1 MSIVDLSIKRPVL
14 ITMFLLVFVLF
25 GAMAYFKLP
34 LSLIPDVKLP
44 IVTVQVIY
52 PGAGPQVIESQI
64 TKRIEDEVSA
74 LSQLDTITSYSIEG
88 ASIVTIQFKI
98 GKDENLAKEEVKEKI
113 DAILDKLPSGARTP
127 TIAKLDITAMFPT
140 MNILIEGEVS
150 PTTLR
155 TLADKVVKDKLSQVE
170 GVGKV
175 DVGGGREREI
185 RVEVGAPDVFDR
197 SVPLTQIAGILQAA
211 NVEIPGGSIQEEGL
225 DLSAR
230 LKGQF
235 QSVDE
240 IRDLDIPTRS
250 GVVKLRQIADVS
262 DSNKDV
268 KERISFFDVAGDKRN
283 EDAVLLKIIKNPSA
297 NTVSIVEKVTAILP
311 GIEKELGGDL
321 HLRVV
326 SEDATYVRDSVSD
339 TLFNVLLSVAI
350 TALVL
355 LFFLHDLRS
364 TLIVVIAMP
373 FSLIATFWVMQL
385 LGLSLNILS
394 LMGLATATGI
404 LVSDAVIVLE
414 NIFRHKALGESREEA
429 ASKGSREVMVAVVA
443 ATLTHVAVFI
453 PMANMSGMMGRA
465 MGDFAYTIVAATLF
479 SLLMC
484 FTLTPMMASRFLP
497 EKAREPG
504 PLGRTLELMFSAW
517 ERGYARMV
525 AAIVGTKRSSALA
538 VAATFAALVAS
549 LALALASALKLEI
562 LPLTDGGKVQI
573 IVDLPL
579 GSDLGETSKAMK
591 DIESRVSGYR
601 EVASVLTDLGKQS
614 DMDTDVNLAKMDVQL
629 VPKAERK
636 RSNKEIASAITET
649 LSTVPGATIKVSS
662 VSEISFGG
670 GGASPINFSL
680 QGADN
685 AVLLD
690 LTTKMSSA
698 LREIP
703 GLVNV
708 NASVKPGKT
717 EIDFEPDRRRIAD
730 DGLTVQEVA
739 LSLRSAVDGLVLTTY
754 REGGDEYD
762 IRVSLKERD
771 LRGIDDLGNIP
782 VVSPRGTF
790 PLSRYAKLSLA
801 SGSNRLTHTDKVPS
815 VIFSADLLPGATQ
828 SEAQAAIDAKIAAM
842 NMPAGYIVKNAG
854 MAQVFQETIRDL
866 IIVFVLA
873 VVIVFMIL
881 AATLENFRQ
890 PLIIL
895 GSVPLAL
902 VGVILSVAMTG
913 VTINMFAMLAVV
925 MLIGLAVTNAILI
938 LEYSNQLRA
947 EGKGVAEALVTASKA
962 KLRPILMSN
971 IAIILSLMPMALG
984 VGASGAELRA
994 PMGVITIGGV
1004 VMSTILSLF
1013 LIPALEMLTTGRRRS
1028 GERAAVKESSN
1039 EA

>member
-1 MSIVDLSIKRPVL
+1 MSIVGISIKRPVL
-14 ITMFLLVFVLF
+14 VTMILMVFVLF
-25 GAMAYFKLP
+25 GAMAYYSLP
-34 LSLIPDVKLP
+34 LSLLPDTKYP

-88 ASIVTIQFKI
+88 ASIVTIQFKL
-98 GKDENLAKEEVKEKI
+98 GKDENLAKEEVKEKV
-113 DAILDKLPSGARTP
+113 DAIIDKLPSGAKAP
-127 TIAKLDITAMFPT
+127 TIAKLDLTAMFPT
-140 MNILIEGEVS
+140 MNILVEGEVS

-155 TLADKVVKDKLSQVE
+155 NLADKVVKDKLSQVE

-197 SVPLTQIAGILQAA
+197 CVPLTQIAGILQAA
-211 NVEIPGGSIQEEGL
+211 NVEIPGGSIRDEGQE
-225 DLSAR
+225 LSAR

-240 IRDLDIPTRS
+240 IRDFDVPTRS

-262 DSNKDV
+262 DSGKVV
-268 KERISFFDVAGDKRN
+268 KERISFFDVAGEKRN
-283 EDAVLLKIIKNPSA
+283 EDAVLLKIVKNPSA
-297 NTVSIVEKVTAILP
+297 NTVSIVDKVTAILP
-311 GIEKELGGDL
+311 VIEKELGGNL

-326 SEDATYVRDSVSD
+326 SEDATYVRDSVTD
-339 TLFNVLLSVAI
+339 TLFNVLLSVGL

-373 FSLIATFWVMQL
+373 FSLIATFWVMKL
-385 LGLSLNILS
+385 LGMSLNIFS

-404 LVSDAVIVLE
+404 LVSDSVIVLE
-414 NIFRHKALGESREEA
+414 NIFRHKALGGSREEA
-429 ASKGSREVMVAVVA
+429 ASKGSREVMVAVMA
-443 ATLTHVAVFI
+443 ATLTHIAVFV
-453 PMANMSGMMGRA
+453 PMANMAGMMGKI
-465 MGDFAYTIVAATLF
+465 MGDFAYTIVIATLF

-504 PLGRTLELMFSAW
+504 PLGRALELMFSAW

-525 AAIVGTKRSSALA
+525 AAIVATKRRSALT
-538 VAATFAALVAS
+538 VALTFAALAAS
-549 LALALASALKLEI
+549 LPLAQAVKFEM
-562 LPLTDGGKVQI
+562 LPQTDGGKVQI
-573 IVDLPL
+573 VVDLPL
-579 GSDLGETSKAMK
+579 GSDLGETARVMK
-591 DIESRVSGYR
+591 DIESRVSAYG
-601 EVASVLTDLGKQS
+601 EVTSVLTDLGKQS
-614 DMDTDVNLAKMDVQL
+614 DMDSDVNLAKMDVQL
-629 VPKAERK
+629 LPKTERK
-636 RSNKEIASAITET
+636 RGNKEIASAMTET

-662 VSEISFGG
+662 VSEINLG
-670 GGASPINFSL
+670 GGAASPISFSL
-680 QGADN
+680 QGKDN
-685 AVLLD
+685 NVLLA
-690 LTTKMSSA
+690 LTTKMMSA
-698 LREIP
+698 LREVP

-717 EIDFEPDRRRIAD
+717 EIDFEPDRKRIAD

-739 LSLRSAVDGLVLTTY
+739 LSLRGAVDGLVLSTY

-762 IRVSLKERD
+762 IRVSLKGGD
-771 LRGIDDLGNIP
+771 LKGIDDLGNIP
-782 VVSPRGTF
+782 VVSPRGAF

-801 SGSNRLTHTDKVPS
+801 SGSNRLTHTDKIPS
-815 VIFSADLLPGATQ
+815 VVFTADLMPGVSQ
-828 SEAQAAIDAKIAAM
+828 SEVQSAIDAGVASM
-842 NMPAGYIVKNAG
+842 NLPAGYAVENTGVAK
-854 MAQVFQETIRDL
+854 VFIEAIRDL
-866 IIVFVLA
+866 IQVFILALVL
-873 VVIVFMIL
+873 VFMIL

-895 GSVPLAL
+895 GTVPLAI

-913 VTINMFAMLAVV
+913 ATLNVLAMLAVV

-938 LEYSNQLRA
+938 LEHSNQLCA
-947 EGKGVAEALVTASKA
+947 EGKGVAEALVSASKA

-994 PMGVITIGGV
+994 PMGIVTIGGV
-1004 VMSTILSLF
+1004 AMSTLLTLF
-1013 LIPALEMLTTGRRRS
+1013 LIPALEKLTAGGSRP
-1028 GERAAVKESSN
+1028 GERAPVKESTN